1 MFKRIYIEITNVCNL
16 NCDFC
21 LKNTRHPRMMSRN
34 EFNHILDQIKP
45 ITNHIY
51 LHVQG
56 EPFLH
61 PNLIDFLDDSYNY
74 GLKVHLVTNGT
85 LLSKVNPRLFTH
97 PALVQLSISIHSAQ
111 MKKDDLNYAILKE
124 IVRNVEKS
132 SLSLFLRLWT
142 YNDEYL
148 IQLINSLIDDIPIQF
163 EGKRIKVKNN
173 LYIDLDKEFIW
184 PSLDHPTHSTNGTCH
199 AGTIMLAILSNGE
212 ITPCCLDANADLS
225 IGNIFQ
231 ENIIDCLNKQRYLN
245 LINGFKKRQCV
256 ETLCQKCTYRL
267 RFNK

>member
-1 MFKRIYIEITNVCNL
+1 MNRI
-16 NCDFC
+16 
-21 LKNTRHPRMMSRN
+21 
-34 EFNHILDQIKP
+34 EFNQVLKQIKP
-45 ITNHIY
+45 LTDHIY

-61 PNLIDFLDDSYNY
+61 PNLLDFLDDSYKY
-74 GLKVHLVTNGT
+74 GFKVHLVTNGT
-85 LLSKVNPRLFTH
+85 LLNKVDPKLYTH

-111 MKKDDLNYAILKE
+111 MKINDLNYLRLKQIINTIE
-124 IVRNVEKS
+124 S
-132 SLSLFLRLWT
+132 SKLSLFLRLWT
-142 YNDEYL
+142 YNDDYL
-148 IQLINSLIDDIPIQF
+148 IQLINSLIDYTPIIF

-184 PSLDHPTHSTNGTCH
+184 PSLNHPTQSLSGTCH

-231 ENIIDCLNKQRYLN
+231 ENIIDCLNKPKYVN